1 MVLTPGKRTSLWPVL
16 SESLHCSIL
25 AQCFTYKITQIAF
38 RLRLLLPFFP
48 VKTVYLYVKGLLTNR
63 YMTSSS
69 HRYNSV
75 CRTNQGHLF
84 YEGEKSQRCDPWG
97 DAAGH
102 SQPHSPAWAERGLEV
117 QELPHTTLC
126 ACLTEGCC
134 LLCLLALS

>member
-48 VKTVYLYVKGLLTNR
+48 VKTVYLYVKGLLMSR

-69 HRYNSV
+69 HGFNSV
-75 CRTNQGHLF
+75 CRTSQGHSF
-84 YEGEKSQRCDPWG
+84 YEGEKSQHCDPQG
-97 DAAGH
+97 DTAGH
-102 SQPHSPAWAERGLEV
+102 SQPHSPAWTEWGLEV
-117 QELPHTTLC
+117 QKLPHTTLC

-134 LLCLLALS
+134 LSCLLAQS